1 MFYIPYFSHYGQKA
15 PRKAGFPAPS
25 FDILSFQTG
34 EFNITTPYY
43 LPLNNQADL
52 LITPTIFPYS
62 RDKFNITSEY
72 NLLSGS
78 GNTMLF

>member
-1 MFYIPYFSHYGQKA
+1 MDKGSW
-15 PRKAGFPAPS
+15 KAGFLAPS

-72 NLLSGS
+72 NLYQVVEIQ
-78 GNTMLF
+78 MLF